1 MNSIVSQGL
10 YRLQVFGK
18 LCWRLIVMLG
28 DVGNDCCLELDRM
41 GLAEGQLEN
50 IPTEISIVESMSQG
64 ARTLP

>member
-1 MNSIVSQGL
+1 
-10 YRLQVFGK
+10 
-18 LCWRLIVMLG
+18 MLG